1 MKRAVTARRSARLA
15 ALWLFAAAASFL
27 GCGQKEEAAKPGPAS
42 PLPAAVHLTLT
53 EARLEAAPVRLD
65 LTGKVAAAT
74 QAVLSSQIR
83 AAVEEVRV
91 QEGDAVVKGQV
102 LVRLD
107 SRDLRAQ
114 LARAQAELDN
124 ARMHLARMEAL
135 LLDQA
140 VSRQEVEDARR
151 AFQVA
156 QAGRQT
162 AAVQLTHTTVAAPF
176 DGVITEKKVE
186 NGELAVPGQAL
197 LALEDSRH
205 LRLETTIAESD
216 LQAIARGMT
225 IPVTI
230 DALGQVSL
238 HGTVAQILPA
248 GDPRTHTF
256 LVKIDLPRTA
266 GLRTGMFGRIQLDK
280 GTSDTIV
287 VPRASVFARG
297 QLTGVYVVGAD
308 RIARLRWIKVGRPL
322 GDKLEVLS
330 GLNVGE
336 HILADAAKGA
346 DGVQV
351 ETKTRDG

>member
-1 MKRAVTARRSARLA
+1 MRWSSI
-15 ALWLFAAAASFL
+15 LWLTVAAVAVLA
-27 GCGQKEEAAKPGPAS
+27 CGQKEDATKSEPATR
-42 PLPAAVHLTLT
+42 LPQAVALTLA
-53 EARLEAAPVRLD
+53 EATLEPAPVRLD
-65 LTGKVAAAT
+65 LTGKVASAT

-83 AAVEEVRV
+83 AAVEDIRV

-107 SRDLRAQ
+107 SRDLRAH
-114 LARAQAELDN
+114 LARAEAELDS
-124 ARMHLARMEAL
+124 ARKHLTRMETL
-135 LLDQA
+135 LVDQA

-151 AFQVA
+151 AFKVA
-156 QAGRQT
+156 QAGRET
-162 AAVQLTHTTVAAPF
+162 AAVQLSHTTVTAPF
-176 DGVITEKKVE
+176 DGVVTEKRVE

-197 LALEDSRH
+197 VALEDSRH

-216 LQAIARGMT
+216 LQAMARGMT

-230 DALGQVSL
+230 DALGPPSL
-238 HGTVAQILPA
+238 QGKVAQILPA

-256 LVKIDLPRTA
+256 LVKIDLPAKA

-287 VPRASVFARG
+287 VPRAAVLARG

-308 RIARLRWIKVGRPL
+308 RIARLRWIKVGRSL
-322 GDKLEVLS
+322 SDKLEVLS
-330 GLNVGE
+330 GLNAGE
-336 HILADAAKGA
+336 HIVAEAHKGA

-351 ETKTRDG
+351 ATGARDG